1 LLSFSL
7 FELDERQFVGLQ
19 LHVCLLLIGVE
30 VNLLEDDLLEDAQG
44 LLRGVLWGYG
54 RLPARLHL
62 HLRLLWLLRQF
73 DGVDDAVVLLQ
84 GLEEQLSPIL

>member
-44 LLRGVLWGYG
+44 LLRGVL
-54 RLPARLHL
+54 
-62 HLRLLWLLRQF
+62 
-73 DGVDDAVVLLQ
+73 
-84 GLEEQLSPIL
+84 